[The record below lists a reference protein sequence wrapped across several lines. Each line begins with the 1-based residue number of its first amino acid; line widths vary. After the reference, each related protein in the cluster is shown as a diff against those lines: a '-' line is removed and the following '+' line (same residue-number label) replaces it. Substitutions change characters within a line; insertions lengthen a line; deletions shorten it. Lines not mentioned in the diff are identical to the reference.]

1 MTGRAVLCDHFVF
14 GSAPAAGGGSGGGRH
29 RYGIVARSAG
39 VDARILR
46 MLDGYL
52 HPAGV
57 DPACFVRSSSLLVLG
72 GTVAFTQ
79 ARNAGYDGE
88 GRPNSIYSHTTL
100 IAERDFA
107 AIGNDTRVLAMQT
120 PRVGGAGDLG
130 PLEVRPLGLGID
142 LDSAKR
148 LGLAHL
154 RPFLEAALSGG
165 RVAVRRASDP
175 DLLPGLLS
183 LLPAQLRLR
192 PFSTLLA
199 DPSRQPSFE
208 IVQTDAPPSSLGRYR
223 VVDPAGPRPR
233 PRASQSLLGRCAGHV
248 ARLVLEGDEAAVA
261 RLHEEF
267 DAVPELP
274 RRDRVCLAAG
284 AQMYDAGLHRSEA
297 DAERLARML
306 APLPLGRAAAYF
318 NRIGRFMADGD
329 RARHA
334 QRYGARLLTVQ
345 YEDRA
350 LDAAAFGE
358 MLDRCGGGEEGG
370 KGGPRAGARGLVRDL
385 LDQRPADLR
394 SAGSA
399 ILAAVALRPDAR
411 EVVEEFAAAAGLR
424 PAILGALSGP
434 PDVGAGRRERLF
446 LLAARP
452 LLAAGPRHFADL
464 LAAGARD
471 LATDEGAGLFRGAV
485 SALLSGPAD
494 GGADLGSLA
503 GAAEALHDR
512 ASGQFS
518 REGGALEGPRHARL
532 RSALADVRDALAGA
546 DERARSGGAP
556 ADEPAR
562 QRAALAIEKIESL
575 IGGARGAQGAAPLS
589 FSASAVL
596 PFWQWW
602 RFPVLKSGSAAKK

>member
-1 MTGRAVLCDHFVF
+1 MTGRTVLCDHFVF
-14 GSAPAAGGGSGGGRH
+14 GSAPAAGGSGGGRH

-39 VDARILR
+39 VDERILS

-57 DPACFVRSSSLLVLG
+57 DPAGFVRSSSLLVLG

-120 PRVGGAGDLG
+120 PHVGGAGDLG

-142 LDSAKR
+142 LASAKR

-233 PRASQSLLGRCAGHV
+233 PRASPSLLGRCAGHV
-248 ARLVLEGDEAAVA
+248 ARLVLEGDGAAVA

-306 APLPLGRAAAYF
+306 VQLPLGRAAAYF
-318 NRIGRFMADGD
+318 NRLGRFMADGD
-329 RARHA
+329 RLRHA

-350 LDAAAFGE
+350 LDAAAFEE
-358 MLDRCGGGEEGG
+358 MLDRCGGGEGV
-370 KGGPRAGARGLVRDL
+370 GGPRAGARGLVRDL

-434 PDVGAGRRERLF
+434 PDMGAGRRERLF

-471 LATDEGAGLFRGAV
+471 LATDEGVGLFRGAV

-494 GGADLGSLA
+494 GGEDLDSLA

-518 REGGALEGPRHARL
+518 REGGAREGPRHARL
-532 RSALADVRDALAGA
+532 RSALADVCDALAGA
-546 DERARSGGAP
+546 DERARRGGAP
-556 ADEPAR
+556 ADGPAR
-562 QRAALAIEKIESL
+562 QRAALAIKKIESL
-575 IGGARGAQGAAPLS
+575 IGAAPGAQGAAPLS
-589 FSASAVL
+589 FSASEVL

-602 RFPVLKSGSAAKK
+602 RFPTLKSGSAAKK